1 MQVLFAQRDKELLA
15 KVCGYKENETKWFC
29 FFDLFTITEKRVVK
43 IPNVKTTYSPRNT
56 PKPALPA
63 PTKSVAAPV
72 KLAQPEAPKNQLSTP
87 TGLFLFSS
95 TWITVV
101 VAPQVA
107 PAPKAATKQ
116 QVVEK
121 PKEDEWT
128 VVKSKKKSGIPQGN
142 YNKQKKNNAPGTL
155 Y

>member
-1 MQVLFAQRDKELLA
+1 MYATNKVSLEEAIKAADSFVCKSCSHKGIKNSWPKFVDIKKMKPSDFA
-15 KVCGYKENETKWFC
+15 

-95 TWITVV
+95 T
-101 VAPQVA
+101 
-107 PAPKAATKQ
+107 
-116 QVVEK
+116 
-121 PKEDEWT
+121 
-128 VVKSKKKSGIPQGN
+128 
-142 YNKQKKNNAPGTL
+142 
-155 Y
+155 